1 MTTIGQLV
9 AQGRLLKLE
18 DVLDPGE
25 LEDRLIYLHPRVASW
40 MDENME
46 TLENDGFYDNVP
58 SPQQQAD
65 DLFYEVI
72 SGADI
77 ISDWPPHAMIP
88 SDTGV
93 WELRTADLRFFGWFW
108 RKGIF
113 LLTGIDTK
121 ERCQT
126 YSLYS
131 GYRDQ
136 CVRDREE
143 FNLEPPA
150 FCTGDLHDVL

>member
-1 MTTIGQLV
+1 MTTIDQLV
-9 AQGRLLKLE
+9 RREKLLKLE

-25 LEDRLIYLHPRVASW
+25 LEERLIYLHPRVAAW
-40 MDENME
+40 MDQNLE

-65 DLFYEVI
+65 DLFYEFI

-77 ISDWPPHAMIP
+77 NSDWPPHAMIP
-88 SDTGV
+88 NVTGV

-108 RKGIF
+108 RKSIF
-113 LLTGIDTK
+113 LLTAIDTAA
-121 ERCQT
+121 RCKD
-126 YSLYS
+126 YALYA

-136 CVRDREE
+136 CTHDRTE
-143 FNLEPPA
+143 FDLAPPA
-150 FCTGDLHDVL
+150 FCMGELSDVL